1 MCHWIKIHHQTK
13 LYGKVKTMS
22 QVVKIT
28 KVSIKGA
35 TPYLGDLDGDSSQ
48 PIFSRSPEIAMEWL
62 CSAWRKRFNDHRSQR
77 KKYGKNKV
85 LVPLGDN
92 VVEMTDK
99 QAREEHSFLC
109 AVPSLVLQSPEQI
122 EAKEWFAAA
131 KRRKT
136 LRESGRTPGKM
147 PTFKS
152 YKRHDHTF
160 VCWVNGGRNARFD
173 KVGRRTGIVS
183 ITGMNPKGKRR
194 PGEKGQRFV
203 IRIHVRLSQDIRPYT
218 SVRVNW
224 SKKQLVFVNEPFAV
238 SPNTAR
244 GQGSA
249 VGVDRGVVHMSADS
263 NGQFSDLDWD
273 NITAL
278 DNKVRRLQRSQ
289 ERSAKAQGFS
299 SAHEA
304 KKAGKLSKSSV
315 RRGKEIANTKA
326 KISRVVKDAQ
336 HKVSR
341 KLVEEH
347 DIIAIEKLN
356 LANMSKKAKAKVDPN
371 NPGEFLPN
379 GQTAKKGLNR
389 KLRLAALAQFGE
401 FLEYKARLS
410 GGQVIEVDPRNT
422 SRRCSSCGHVAQENR
437 ESQAVFLCQKC
448 GYSDNAD
455 HNAAANIL
463 DRALRDHREEIN
475 EFWGEEHPSVRAYK
489 PVPCGSTAGQHGS
502 ETRKPH
508 VLVSC

>member
-1 MCHWIKIHHQTK
+1 
-13 LYGKVKTMS
+13 MS

-48 PIFSRSPEIAMEWL
+48 PIFSRSPEMVMEWL

-77 KKYGKNKV
+77 KKYGKDRV
-85 LVPLGDN
+85 LVPLGDT

-99 QAREEHSFLC
+99 QAREEHSFLR

-122 EAKEWFAAA
+122 EAKEWFASV

-147 PTFKS
+147 PAFKS
-152 YKRHDHTF
+152 FKRHDHAF
-160 VCWVNGGRNARFD
+160 VCWFNGGRNARFD

-183 ITGMNPKGKRR
+183 ITGMNPKEKKL
-194 PGEKGQRFV
+194 PGDKGQRFV

-224 SKKQLVFVNEPFAV
+224 TKKQLVFVNEPLAV
-238 SPNTAR
+238 VPRKKR

-249 VGVDRGVVHMSADS
+249 VGIDRGVVHLSADS
-263 NGQFSDLDWD
+263 NGQFSDLDWG
-273 NITAL
+273 NITSL

-289 ERSAKAQGFS
+289 ERSAKERGFS

-304 KKAGKLSKSSV
+304 KKAGKQSKASV
-315 RRGKEIANTKA
+315 RRDKEIANTKA
-326 KISRVVKDAQ
+326 KISRAVKDTQ

-341 KLVEEH
+341 KMVEEH

-356 LANMSKKAKAKVDPN
+356 LAGMSKKAKAKVNPH

-389 KLRLAALAQFGE
+389 KLRLTALSQFGE
-401 FLEYKARLS
+401 FLKYKARLS

-437 ESQAVFLCQKC
+437 ESQAVFLCKAC

-455 HNAAANIL
+455 HNAAVNIL
-463 DRALRDHREEIN
+463 DRALRDHRDEIH
-475 EFWGEEHPSVRAYK
+475 EFWGGEHPSVRAYK
-489 PVPCGSTAGQHGS
+489 PVPCGSTAGQQS
-502 ETRKPH
+502 PTTRKPH
-508 VLVSC
+508 VLASC

>member
-1 MCHWIKIHHQTK
+1 
-13 LYGKVKTMS
+13 MS

-28 KVSIKGA
+28 KVSVKGA

-48 PIFSRSPEIAMEWL
+48 PIFSRSPEMVMEWL

-77 KKYGKNKV
+77 KKYDKDKV

-99 QAREEHSFLC
+99 QARQEHSFLR

-122 EAKEWFAAA
+122 EAKEWFSAT

-136 LRESGRTPGKM
+136 LKESGRNPGKM
-147 PTFKS
+147 PQFKS

-160 VCWVNGGRNARFD
+160 VCWFNGGRNARFE
-173 KVGRRTGIVS
+173 KVGRRTGIVFVS
-183 ITGMNPKGKRR
+183 GSNPKGKRR

-224 SKKQLVFVNEPFAV
+224 TKKQLVFVNEPLAV
-238 SPNTAR
+238 APREPR

-249 VGVDRGVVHMSADS
+249 AGVDRGVVHLSADS
-263 NGQFSDLDWD
+263 QGNFADLDWD
-273 NITAL
+273 TVIKL
-278 DNKVRRLQRSQ
+278 DTKVRRLQRSQ

-299 SAHEA
+299 SAREA
-304 KKAGKLSKSSV
+304 KKAGKQSKASA
-315 RRGKEIANTKA
+315 RRNKEIANTKA
-326 KISRVVKDAQ
+326 KISRIVKDSQ

-341 KLVEEH
+341 KLVEQN

-356 LANMSKKAKAKVDPN
+356 LAGMSKKARAKVDPH

-379 GQTAKKGLNR
+379 GQTAKRGLNR
-389 KLRLAALAQFGE
+389 KLRLAALSQFGE
-401 FLEYKARLS
+401 FLKYKARLS

-437 ESQAVFLCQKC
+437 ESQAVFLCKAC

-455 HNAAANIL
+455 HNAAVNIL
-463 DRALRDHREEIN
+463 DRALRDHRDEIH
-475 EFWGEEHPSVRAYK
+475 EFWGGEHPSVRSYK
-489 PVPCGSTAGQHGS
+489 PVPCGSTAGQQS
-502 ETRKPH
+502 PTNRKPR
-508 VLVSC
+508 VLASC

>member
-1 MCHWIKIHHQTK
+1 
-13 LYGKVKTMS
+13 MS

-35 TPYLGDLDGDSSQ
+35 SPYLGDLDGDSSQ
-48 PIFSRSPEIAMEWL
+48 PIFSRSPEQVMEWL

-77 KKYGKNKV
+77 KKYGKDKV
-85 LVPLGDN
+85 LVPLGDT

-99 QAREEHSFLC
+99 QAREEHSFLR

-147 PTFKS
+147 PKFKS

-160 VCWVNGGRNARFD
+160 VCWFNGGRNARFD

-183 ITGMNPKGKRR
+183 ITGMNPKGKKL
-194 PGEKGQRFV
+194 PGEKGQRFT

-224 SKKQLVFVNEPFAV
+224 TKKQLVFVNEPLAV

-244 GQGSA
+244 GQGS
-249 VGVDRGVVHMSADS
+249 VIGIDRGVVHLSAES

-273 NITAL
+273 SITSL

-304 KKAGKLSKSSV
+304 KKAGKQSKASV
-315 RRGKEIANTKA
+315 RRNKEIASTKA
-326 KISRVVKDAQ
+326 KISRVVKDTQ

-341 KLVEEH
+341 KLVEGN

-356 LANMSKKAKAKVDPN
+356 LAGMSKKAKAKVDPH
-371 NPGEFLPN
+371 NPGEFLLN

-389 KLRLAALAQFGE
+389 KLRLAALSQFGE

-422 SRRCSSCGHVAQENR
+422 SRRCSSCGHVARENR
-437 ESQAVFLCQKC
+437 ESQAVFLCKAC
-448 GYSDNAD
+448 GFKDNAD
-455 HNAAANIL
+455 HNAAVNIV
-463 DRALRDHREEIN
+463 DRVLRDHRDEIH
-475 EFWGEEHPSVRAYK
+475 EFWGGEHPSVRAYK
-489 PVPCGSTAGQHGS
+489 PVPCGSTAGQHS
-502 ETRKPH
+502 PTTRKPH
-508 VLVSC
+508 VLAQC

>member
-1 MCHWIKIHHQTK
+1 
-13 LYGKVKTMS
+13 MS

-35 TPYLGDLDGDSSQ
+35 SPYLGDLNGDSSH
-48 PIFSRSPEIAMEWL
+48 PVFSRSPEMVMEWL

-77 KKYGKNKV
+77 KKYGKDRV
-85 LVPLGDN
+85 LVPLGDT
-92 VVEMTDK
+92 VVEITDK
-99 QAREEHSFLC
+99 QAREEHSFLR

-122 EAKEWFAAA
+122 EAKEWFASA

-147 PTFKS
+147 PQFKS
-152 YKRHDHTF
+152 YKRHDHAF
-160 VCWVNGGRNARFD
+160 VCWFNGGRNARFD

-194 PGEKGQRFV
+194 PGEKGQRFT

-224 SKKQLVFVNEPFAV
+224 TRKQLVFVNEPLAV
-238 SPNTAR
+238 VPRKER

-263 NGQFSDLDWD
+263 DGQFSDLDWD
-273 NITAL
+273 SITSL

-304 KKAGKLSKSSV
+304 KKAGKQSKASV
-315 RRGKEIANTKA
+315 RRNKEIANTKA
-326 KISRVVKDAQ
+326 KISRIVKDTQ

-341 KLVEEH
+341 KLVEDN

-356 LANMSKKAKAKVDPN
+356 LAGMSKKAKAKVDPH
-371 NPGEFLPN
+371 NPGEFLLN

-389 KLRLAALAQFGE
+389 KLRLAALSQFGE

-422 SRRCSSCGHVAQENR
+422 SRRCSSCGHVARENR
-437 ESQAVFLCQKC
+437 ESQAVFLCKAC

-455 HNAAANIL
+455 HNAAVNIL
-463 DRALRDHREEIN
+463 DRALRDHRDEIH
-475 EFWGEEHPSVRAYK
+475 EFWGGEHPSVRAYK
-489 PVPCGSTAGQHGS
+489 PVPCGSTAGQQGS
-502 ETRKPH
+502 KTRKPH
-508 VLVSC
+508 VLASC

>member
-1 MCHWIKIHHQTK
+1 
-13 LYGKVKTMS
+13 MS

-35 TPYLGDLDGDSSQ
+35 SPYLGDLDGDSSQ
-48 PIFSRSPEIAMEWL
+48 PIFSRSPEMVMEWL

-77 KKYGKNKV
+77 KKYGKDRV
-85 LVPLGDN
+85 LVPLGDT

-99 QAREEHSFLC
+99 QAREEHSFLR

-122 EAKEWFAAA
+122 EAKEWFASA

-147 PTFKS
+147 PQFKS
-152 YKRHDHTF
+152 FKRHDHTF

-194 PGEKGQRFV
+194 PGDKGQRFT

-224 SKKQLVFVNEPFAV
+224 SKKQLVFVNEPLAV
-238 SPNTAR
+238 APRKAR
-244 GQGSA
+244 GQGSV
-249 VGVDRGVVHMSADS
+249 VGIDRGVVHMSADS
-263 NGQFSDLDWD
+263 SGQFSDLDWGS
-273 NITAL
+273 ITSL

-304 KKAGKLSKSSV
+304 KKAGKQSKASV
-315 RRGKEIANTKA
+315 RRDREIANTKA
-326 KISRVVKDAQ
+326 KISRIVKDAQ

-341 KLVEEH
+341 KLVEDN

-356 LANMSKKAKAKVDPN
+356 LAGMSKKVKAKVDPH

-401 FLEYKARLS
+401 LLEYKARLS

-455 HNAAANIL
+455 HNAAVNIV

-475 EFWGEEHPSVRAYK
+475 EFWGGEHPSVRAYK
-489 PVPCGSTAGQHGS
+489 PVPCGSTAGQQS
-502 ETRKPH
+502 PTTRKPH
-508 VLVSC
+508 VLASC